1 MALELRSLC
10 HTTVPKVKNEL
21 DANSLPRLEVPL
33 KEKPVRE
40 AVIAHFKLINA
51 LQLCGLNIMHEGIR

>member
-1 MALELRSLC
+1 MALELRSLR
-10 HTTVPKVKNEL
+10 HTTVPKVKSEL
-21 DANSLPRLEVPL
+21 NANSLPRLEVPL

-51 LQLCGLNIMHEGIR
+51 LQLCAQT